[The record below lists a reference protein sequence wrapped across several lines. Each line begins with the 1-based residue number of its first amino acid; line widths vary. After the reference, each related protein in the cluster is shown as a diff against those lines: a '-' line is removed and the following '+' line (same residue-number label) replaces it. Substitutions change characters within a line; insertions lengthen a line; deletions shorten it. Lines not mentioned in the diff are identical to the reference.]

1 MSETH
6 FSSVKRKILRDVR
19 QNPLTFPPSFPFTIS
34 VLTLSDLPSVY
45 SLCLGNPL
53 YYKHLNCPLTPDL
66 VQSDFTALPPGK
78 NCEDKYFLGFCKNGS
93 LAAVMDLVFGYPDE
107 KTVYIGFFM
116 VDRQLQGK
124 GTGSLIISHTADIL
138 QRQSYRFMKLAWVE
152 GNRQSEHFWRKNG
165 FEPNGRSSHLEACTV
180 AEAVRPLQTE

>member
-19 QNPLTFPPSFPFTIS
+19 QNPLTFPPSFPFTVS
-34 VLTLSDLPSVY
+34 VLTLSDLPYVY

-78 NCEDKYFLGFCKNGS
+78 NCEDK
-93 LAAVMDLVFGYPDE
+93 A
-107 KTVYIGFFM
+107 
-116 VDRQLQGK
+116 
-124 GTGSLIISHTADIL
+124 
-138 QRQSYRFMKLAWVE
+138 
-152 GNRQSEHFWRKNG
+152 
-165 FEPNGRSSHLEACTV
+165 
-180 AEAVRPLQTE
+180 

>member
-1 MSETH
+1 
-6 FSSVKRKILRDVR
+6 
-19 QNPLTFPPSFPFTIS
+19 
-34 VLTLSDLPSVY
+34 
-45 SLCLGNPL
+45 
-53 YYKHLNCPLTPDL
+53 
-66 VQSDFTALPPGK
+66 
-78 NCEDKYFLGFCKNGS
+78 
-93 LAAVMDLVFGYPDE
+93 MDLVFGYPDE

-165 FEPNGRSSHLEACTV
+165 FEPNGSEYSCAGVPLFRRNGYRQSSG
-180 AEAVRPLQTE
+180 RKPLIRNRDTTLN